1 QDRVRAGAA
10 IETFV
15 EHLRRATHDPRAF
28 GIALDGVDMDDLV
41 ATGASPRGMSM
52 LVRAAKVSAWMAG
65 RDDLTPEDLRAVFYE
80 LQRGRLGREFS
91 AAVLR
96 AVPAP

>member
-1 QDRVRAGAA
+1 
-10 IETFV
+10 
-15 EHLRRATHDPRAF
+15 
-28 GIALDGVDMDDLV
+28 MDDLV

-52 LVRAAKVSAWMAG
+52 LVRAAKVSAWLAG
-65 RDDLTPEDLRAVFYE
+65 RADLSPEDLRAVFHEVVAHRVFFTPIYE